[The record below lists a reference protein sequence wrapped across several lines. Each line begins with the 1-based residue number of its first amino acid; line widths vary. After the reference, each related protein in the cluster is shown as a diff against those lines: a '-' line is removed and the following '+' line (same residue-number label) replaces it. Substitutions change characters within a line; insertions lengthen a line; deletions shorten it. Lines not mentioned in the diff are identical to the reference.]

1 MTPESDSRQRRQRSL
16 SGPHTQVFSRQN
28 GEVLHAGRHHSVV
41 IGEEFGIGRRRYASL
56 VRKRKCGGRGINGGG
71 GGGGAITPMRH
82 VYICCSGRQFG
93 TCPLFSHVFA
103 FPRAQ
108 FRSTIYM
115 PAYQK
120 HVLILQKV
128 AQREG
133 ENSRFTRVRL

>member
-71 GGGGAITPMRH
+71 GGGRSHQCAMCTYAVQADKLAHVLSFLMCLLFLGRSFGAR
-82 VYICCSGRQFG
+82 Y
-93 TCPLFSHVFA
+93 TCLLT
-103 FPRAQ
+103 
-108 FRSTIYM
+108 RSTSSFC
-115 PAYQK
+115 
-120 HVLILQKV
+120 
-128 AQREG
+128 R
-133 ENSRFTRVRL
+133 RLPNEKGRIPGLLGSVFS